1 MAPGA
6 AYFWQ
11 NSRNIATS
19 REKADPMAQEQTN
32 PDHTGNSDGAH
43 AAPRGIVVGVDGSE
57 HSHCALVWAAREAER
72 RRRPLHIVT
81 AYSVPVFAASGLDG
95 GYATVDDSVIREGA
109 EAILKQAMDKVAGY
123 SIDVDASVENG
134 DASGVL
140 LEMTETA
147 ELLVFGTRGRGGFV
161 GRLLGSVSSA
171 LPAHA
176 KCPTVTV
183 PLICGDRL
191 GETTEDR
198 HVRAERE
205 KSGNQPVENVVVAGV
220 DGSEQARVA
229 VLEAAAEA
237 ERLAA
242 TLRIV
247 CAVPQYSGSLA
258 WVPAPMDREALF
270 ADIRVQL
277 DAGVAWLKSHFPKLQ
292 VETRLVDG
300 SPVDILVESSRHVE
314 LVVVGTRGR
323 GGFAGM
329 LLGSTSDGILHHAK
343 GPVMVVPDR
352 EDPRL
357 ADRPSFG
364 PMLGRS

>member
-1 MAPGA
+1 MGPE
-6 AYFWQ
+6 Q
-11 NSRNIATS
+11 VHP
-19 REKADPMAQEQTN
+19 DPAGDSGRT
-32 PDHTGNSDGAH
+32 PPR
-43 AAPRGIVVGVDGSE
+43 PRGIVVGVDGSD

-81 AYSVPVFAASGLDG
+81 AYTVPVFAASGLDG

-109 EAILKQAMDKVAGY
+109 EAILKQAVDKVAGY
-123 SIDVDASVENG
+123 NIVVDASVENG

-140 LEMTETA
+140 LEMSESA

-183 PLICGDRL
+183 PLSCAYRL
-191 GETTEDR
+191 GQTVHDK
-198 HVRAERE
+198 HVLAEQA
-205 KSGNQPVENVVVAGV
+205 KSASLPVENVVVVGV

-229 VLEAAAEA
+229 VLEAAAQA
-237 ERLAA
+237 QRLSAP
-242 TLRIV
+242 LRLL
-247 CAVPQYSGSLA
+247 CAVPHYTGSLA
-258 WVPAPMDREALF
+258 WVPTPLDRDALF
-270 ADIRVQL
+270 ADIRVQME
-277 DAGVAWLKSHFPKLQ
+277 AAAAWVGSHFPGLA

-300 SPVDILVESSRHVE
+300 SPVENLVDASRHVE
-314 LVVVGTRGR
+314 LIVLGTRGR

-329 LLGSTSDGILHHAK
+329 LLGSTSDGVLHHAK

-352 EDPRL
+352 PDPRL

-364 PMLGRS
+364 PMPAGF